1 MVCMS
6 VSALEEWQFSSEQG
20 ERNYN
25 QALREYPAQVI
36 VDLAAL
42 RDNMRHLVD
51 ITNREGG
58 PTEVMGVVKADA
70 YGHGLV
76 PPLWLRSPAAPRG
89 SAWRR
94 PARRSHCAMPALAL
108 IGPACSRG

>member
-58 PTEVMGVVKADA
+58 PTEVMGRCVWARS
-70 YGHGLV
+70 G
-76 PPLWLRSPAAPRG
+76 PLRFGCARRRRHVARRGAGPRG
-89 SAWRR
+89 ARIAQCRHWR
-94 PARRSHCAMPALAL
+94 
-108 IGPACSRG
+108 

>member
-6 VSALEEWQFSSEQG
+6 VSALGEWQFSSEQG

-76 PPLWLRSPAAPRG
+76 PSALAALAGGARG

-94 PARRSHCAMPALAL
+94 PPRRSHCAMPAWRDRA
-108 IGPACSRG
+108 ACSRG

>member
-6 VSALEEWQFSSEQG
+6 VSALEEWQFSSKQG

-76 PPLWLRSPAAPRG
+76 PSALAALAGGATWLGVAQ
-89 SAWRR
+89 
-94 PARRSHCAMPALAL
+94 AREALAL
-108 IGPACSRG
+108 RNAGIGVDRATCSRG

>member
-42 RDNMRHLVD
+42 RDKDRKS
-51 ITNREGG
+51 
-58 PTEVMGVVKADA
+58 VV
-70 YGHGLV
+70 
-76 PPLWLRSPAAPRG
+76 
-89 SAWRR
+89 
-94 PARRSHCAMPALAL
+94 
-108 IGPACSRG
+108 

>member
-76 PPLWLRSPAAPRG
+76 PS
-89 SAWRR
+89 
-94 PARRSHCAMPALAL
+94 ALAAL
-108 IGPACSRG
+108 AGGATWLGVAQARARIAQCRHWR